1 MAQLVLALVTVLWM
15 DVFAQN
21 AQPSAAGTQQVHEVA
36 VTAKKYE
43 FSPDPIRVRKGEH
56 VKLVITALDH
66 DHGFKL
72 DAFSVN
78 QTIKKGVPAT
88 VEFTADK
95 TGTFPF
101 RCSVFCGLGHA
112 KMKGNLVVEE

>member
-1 MAQLVLALVTVLWM
+1 MAQLLLAVVTVLWM

-43 FSPDPIRVRKGEH
+43 FSPNPIRVTKGEH

-72 DAFSVN
+72 DAFDVN

-88 VEFTADK
+88 AEFTADK

-101 RCSVFCGLGHA
+101 RCSVLCGLGHA